1 MGGRIIGEVY
11 FLLCYI
17 YIYFIII
24 IIKHR
29 KVIGFSLKEEEES
42 DHVY

>member
-1 MGGRIIGEVY
+1 MEKFIS
-11 FLLCYI
+11 FFAI

-24 IIKHR
+24 IIKDR